1 MPYDNTIL
9 GWMTAND
16 LESIS
21 TLSKLVP
28 KDGVIL
34 EIGSLFGR
42 STVAWAMSCDPSVKI
57 YCGDIF
63 YENYID
69 NHPLDTPTAPVS
81 GQLYNA
87 WEEFQKNTKDFNN
100 VIPIRGTAPDESNYP
115 GHDIDLLFVDALHKN
130 PNDWKIIKYFAQF
143 VKVGGIISGHDFR
156 GDYPDVINN
165 VNGLASI
172 YNTPINSFES
182 THSSIWSI
190 KVTKEYNVLD
200 FKGHN

>member
-1 MPYDNTIL
+1 MPYDDTIL
-9 GWMTAND
+9 GWMTTND

-28 KDGVIL
+28 KNGVIL

-81 GQLYNA
+81 GKLYNA
-87 WEEFQKNTKDFNN
+87 WEEFQKNTKHFSNI
-100 VIPIRGTAPDESNYP
+100 IPLRGAAPDETNYNGDP
-115 GHDIDLLFVDALHKN
+115 VDLLFVDALHKN
-130 PNDWKIIKYFAQF
+130 SIDWNIISHFAKF
-143 VKVGGIISGHDFR
+143 IKVGGIIAGHDYR
-156 GDYPDVINN
+156 KDYPDVTFNAN
-165 VNGLASI
+165 KLSEI
-172 YNTPINSFES
+172 YKTPINSFDES
-182 THSSIWSI
+182 YSSVWSI
-190 KVTKEYNVLD
+190 VVTKEYNVLD
-200 FKGHN
+200 FKVHE